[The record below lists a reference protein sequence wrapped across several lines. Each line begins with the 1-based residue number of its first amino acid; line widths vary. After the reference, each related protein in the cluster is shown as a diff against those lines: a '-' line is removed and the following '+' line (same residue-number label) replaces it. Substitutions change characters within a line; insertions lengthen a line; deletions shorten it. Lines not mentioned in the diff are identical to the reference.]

1 MSAAKVIKFPTQQ
14 QPVEP
19 SKERSVAD
27 CDNGYTRISND
38 ILETAYKLRI
48 NGNAMSVLLAV
59 ARMTYGWNKASDRI
73 AGVQLADE
81 TGLSESEVSLA
92 VKTLLARNIITAAG
106 DKRKVKTIGIN
117 KNVSEWILCKPTRS
131 HVQTQKLSCANADY
145 DLCKHTNTKDI
156 IPKTLNQRQD
166 QEIYGP
172 NQAGADSEP
181 AKSEIKIPLDA
192 AIHEQRGKSLKWGTA
207 EDLRCAEWLIDTRAK
222 AFTAKGLPIP
232 KKPSIAGWAN
242 DIRLMRT
249 TDHRTHYEI
258 GELFMWVCKTGRE
271 LEFCQSPAKLREKWD
286 NLQLRKANAERGVT
300 GYQKPL
306 SNIAAAQLAA
316 RASGVTYDDNEPL

>member
-1 MSAAKVIKFPTQQ
+1 MSSAKVIKFPTQQ

-19 SKERSVAD
+19 PKEVRVAD
-27 CDNGYTRISND
+27 CDDGYTRLAND
-38 ILETAYKLRI
+38 ILEAAYKVRL
-48 NGNAMSVLLAV
+48 NGNAMSVLLAI

-73 AGVQLADE
+73 AGVQLANE

-92 VKTLLARNIITAAG
+92 VKTLLSRNIITAAG

-156 IPKTLNQRQD
+156 IPKTLNQRQE

-172 NQAGADSEP
+172 NQANADSEP
-181 AKSEIKIPLDA
+181 DKSEIKIPLDA

-242 DIRLMRT
+242 DIRLMRS

-286 NLQLRKANAERGVT
+286 NLQLRRANSERGVT
-300 GYQKPL
+300 NYQKPM
-306 SNIAAAQLAA
+306 SNIAAAQMAA

>member
-1 MSAAKVIKFPTQQ
+1 MSSAKVIKFPTQQ

-19 SKERSVAD
+19 PKEVRVAD
-27 CDNGYTRISND
+27 CDDGYTRLAND
-38 ILETAYKLRI
+38 ILEAAYKVRL
-48 NGNAMSVLLAV
+48 NGNAMSVLLAI

-92 VKTLLARNIITAAG
+92 VKTLLSRNIITAAG

-156 IPKTLNQRQD
+156 IPKTLNQRQE

-172 NQAGADSEP
+172 NQANADSEP
-181 AKSEIKIPLDA
+181 AKSEIKIPIDA

-242 DIRLMRT
+242 DIRLMRS

-286 NLQLRKANAERGVT
+286 NLQLRRANSERGVT
-300 GYQKPL
+300 NYQKPM
-306 SNIAAAQLAA
+306 SNIAAAQMAA

>member
-1 MSAAKVIKFPTQQ
+1 MSTAEVIKFPTQQ

-19 SKERSVAD
+19 PKEVRVAD
-27 CDNGYTRISND
+27 LDDGYTKLANE

-59 ARMTYGWNKASDRI
+59 VRMTYGWNKARDRI

-145 DLCKHTNTKDI
+145 NLCKHTNTKDI

-166 QEIYGP
+166 LKDYGP
-172 NQAGADSEP
+172 KQADAVSEP
-181 AKSEIKIPLDA
+181 APSEIKIPLDA

-207 EDLRCAEWLIDTRAK
+207 DDLRCAEWLIDFRAK
-222 AFTAKGLPIP
+222 AFTAKGLSVP
-232 KKPSIAGWAN
+232 KKPSAAGWAN
-242 DIRLMRT
+242 DVRMMRM
-249 TDHRTHYEI
+249 TDGRTHHEI
-258 GELFMWVCKTGRE
+258 GELFVWVCRTGRE

-286 NLQLRKANAERGVT
+286 NLQLRRANSERGVT
-300 GYQKPL
+300 NYQKPM
-306 SNIAAAQLAA
+306 SNIAAAQMAA